1 MDRATALAKLAELR
15 PRGFADGIRTQGAG
29 ASPDGTG
36 VDPRPTFGVGLSPG
50 AHADDYRIAIRVQ
63 DKKLLGGARVAAVV
77 DEVGGEADVVFVGL
91 LKPFAD
97 AATPSPMQRARP
109 LVPGASI
116 SLATDTG
123 AGTLG
128 CFVRDANETYLL
140 SNSHVLTSHGT
151 VAPQAS
157 VLQPATFDGGSA
169 TADQVATVTRA
180 VAMDVTQFNVADCAI
195 AELDADHTA
204 VNTAIPGVGQPSTR
218 SREAELGM
226 PVVKR
231 GRTTNVTMGTV
242 TGVSLNLKFEW
253 PQGAM
258 ELVDLIEVT
267 ADIGAADFAGAGDS
281 GSLIL
286 SEIDLRPAA
295 LLIGGGPTS
304 TGRVVVYGTPI
315 ATVLGEL
322 NVCLV

>member
-29 ASPDGTG
+29 ASPERTG

-63 DKKLLGGARVAAVV
+63 DKKLLGGARVASAV
-77 DEVGGEADVVFVGL
+77 EAVGGEADVVFVGL
-91 LKPFAD
+91 LQPFIAV
-97 AATPSPMQRARP
+97 TPSPTHRARP

-128 CFVRDANETYLL
+128 CFVRDASATYLL

-151 VAPQAS
+151 AAPQAS
-157 VLQPATFDGGSA
+157 VLQPASYDGGNA
-169 TADQVATVTRA
+169 TTDRVATVKRA
-180 VAMDVTQFNVADCAI
+180 VAMDVTQFNLADCAI

-204 VNTAIPGVGQPSTR
+204 VNTEIPGVGRPSTR
-218 SREAELGM
+218 SQQADLVMR
-226 PVVKR
+226 VVKR
-231 GRTTNVTMGTV
+231 GRTSNVTVGTV
-242 TGVSLNLKFEW
+242 TGVSLNLKFDW
-253 PQGAM
+253 PNGAM

-267 ADIGAADFAGAGDS
+267 ADIGAADFAASGDS

-286 SEIDLRPAA
+286 SETDLRQ
-295 LLIGGGPTS
+295 S
-304 TGRVVVYGTPI
+304 H
-315 ATVLGEL
+315 
-322 NVCLV
+322 C